1 MTRVD
6 KMLETCPLSSRES
19 IQCPLDFSP
28 PGGFPLWIAGY
39 ARILRRRRRSSTWRE
54 CKGWIYFG
62 FILLER
68 EFEDLENNFGTIFIW
83 GGFLKWYDKCT
94 RRLIQRGINVDKWLK
109 LDNIEKFWKVNRG
122 MIMKKLD
129 KGTPWFCERMRRIFL
144 RKKK

>member
-39 ARILRRRRRSSTWRE
+39 ARILRRRRSSTWRE

-68 EFEDLENNFGTIFIW
+68 EFEDLGNNFEIFIR
-83 GGFLKWYDKCT
+83 GGFLKWYDKCAG
-94 RRLIQRGINVDKWLK
+94 RLIEELMWINDWSWIIL
-109 LDNIEKFWKVNRG
+109 EFWKVNRG